1 MNRRDLLKSIAA
13 ATALPAL
20 ARADAAAQSAPADL
34 TPAHIATL
42 RALAEVVL
50 PSSLGADGRD
60 EAVRRFV
67 TWVRGYKAG
76 ADRGH
81 GYGNSQ
87 LSPPTGPSPALKYP
101 AQFDALD
108 AAARAKG
115 AATFAALPA
124 AGRRAVVE
132 AALNEPRR
140 VTQLPSRPNGNSLVA
155 DFMGLFFN
163 GADAR
168 DLAYNAAIGRD
179 TCRGLD
185 GSEKAPAPLNGRTSG
200 EASTPS
206 RTWRAGATRSPS
218 S

>member
-1 MNRRDLLKSIAA
+1 
-13 ATALPAL
+13 
-20 ARADAAAQSAPADL
+20 
-34 TPAHIATL
+34 
-42 RALAEVVL
+42 
-50 PSSLGADGRD
+50 
-60 EAVRRFV
+60 
-67 TWVRGYKAG
+67 VRGYKAG

-87 LSPPTGPSPALKYP
+87 LSAPTGPSPAAKYP

-108 AAARAKG
+108 AAAKAKG

-132 AALNEPRR
+132 SALNDAQR
-140 VTQLPSRPNGNSLVA
+140 VTQLPARPNGNSLVA
-155 DFMGLFFN
+155 DFMGLYFN

-185 GSEKAPAPLNGRTSG
+185 GSEKAPAPLKR
-200 EASTPS
+200 
-206 RTWRAGATRSPS
+206 
-218 S
+218 

>member
-1 MNRRDLLKSIAA
+1 MSRGYYPRMNRREVLKSIAA

-20 ARADAAAQSAPADL
+20 ARADIGAQSAGADL
-34 TPAHIATL
+34 TPAQIATL

-50 PSSLGADGRD
+50 PASIGADGRD
-60 EAVRRFV
+60 DAVRKFV

-87 LSPPTGPSPALKYP
+87 LSAPTGPSPAAKYP

-108 AAARAKG
+108 AAAKAKG
-115 AATFAALPA
+115 AATFAVLPA

-132 AALNEPRR
+132 SALNEPQR
-140 VTQLPSRPNGNSLVA
+140 VTQLPARPNGNSLVA
-155 DFMGLFFN
+155 DFMGLYFN

-185 GSEKAPAPLNGRTSG
+185 GSEKAPAPLKR
-200 EASTPS
+200 
-206 RTWRAGATRSPS
+206 
-218 S
+218 